1 MSEKAANLAFVETH
15 KIPPTLLSSF
25 SFTLPKHHQPS
36 YLRSTTKMAWRN
48 QGITG
53 SNNIPLGSRRRFG
66 GPDSTPPADDGGYN
80 ATVTVSVG
88 SDGYKRGRSQERG
101 QCLLKLK
108 LAHTNCQQLN
118 QSMVA
123 REDARSEIVGVM
135 PLKIKLL
142 A

>member
-1 MSEKAANLAFVETH
+1 MS
-15 KIPPTLLSSF
+15 
-25 SFTLPKHHQPS
+25 
-36 YLRSTTKMAWRN
+36 WRN

-66 GPDSTPPADDGGYN
+66 GNDSTPPVDDGGYS

-101 QCLLKLK
+101 QYPLEFELI
-108 LAHTNCQQLN
+108 HINHQQLN
-118 QSMVA
+118 QSMVV

-135 PLKIKLL
+135 QLKTKPL